1 MDLWVELFISY
12 HNYTN
17 IFQDVNVTE
26 RKAVTDLT
34 VHSPGLLSALEKAA
48 NLRII

>member
-34 VHSPGLLSALEKAA
+34 QFILPASFPHLKKRQICV
-48 NLRII
+48 